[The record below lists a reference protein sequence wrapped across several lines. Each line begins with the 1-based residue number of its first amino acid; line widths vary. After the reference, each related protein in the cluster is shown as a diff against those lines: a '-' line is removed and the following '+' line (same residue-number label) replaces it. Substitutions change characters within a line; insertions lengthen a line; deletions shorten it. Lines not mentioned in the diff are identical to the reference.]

1 MFSQLLDV
9 LAQAMEF
16 LLRFFY
22 NWTGNYGIS
31 IILLTLLIRL
41 ILSPLI
47 HKQNLSTR
55 KMQEDIQELQ
65 PEIKKLQ
72 EKYGNNSQKL
82 NEEMMKLY
90 KEKGINPLGGCLPGC
105 LPLLIQLPILMVL
118 YRVVMTYD
126 YGQAGFLWLP
136 SLSQKDPYFILPLL
150 MGVTTFWQQKI
161 SMPPA
166 TEGAQQQQS
175 EAMMAVMPIF
185 LVLISWNLP
194 SGVLLY
200 WFVSNL
206 FYILQQYILNKQ
218 IRESRALSSKPE
230 IIVKA
235 EPADPLRNSS
245 STVSMAKKGGKKS
258 AKKR

>member
-1 MFSQLLDV
+1 
-9 LAQAMEF
+9 
-16 LLRFFY
+16 
-22 NWTGNYGIS
+22 
-31 IILLTLLIRL
+31 
-41 ILSPLI
+41 
-47 HKQNLSTR
+47 
-55 KMQEDIQELQ
+55 
-65 PEIKKLQ
+65 
-72 EKYGNNSQKL
+72 
-82 NEEMMKLY
+82 
-90 KEKGINPLGGCLPGC
+90 
-105 LPLLIQLPILMVL
+105 
-118 YRVVMTYD
+118 MTYD

-175 EAMMAVMPIF
+175 EVMMAVMPIF

-206 FYILQQYILNKQ
+206 FYIMQQYILNKQ
-218 IRESRALSSKPE
+218 IRESKALSSKPE